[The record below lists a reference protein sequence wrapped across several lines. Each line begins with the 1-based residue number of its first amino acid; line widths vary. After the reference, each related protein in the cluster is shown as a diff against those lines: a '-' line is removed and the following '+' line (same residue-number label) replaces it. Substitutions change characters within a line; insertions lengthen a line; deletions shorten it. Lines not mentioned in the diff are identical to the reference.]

1 MKFSI
6 RHKIIFFFSL
16 ASLLVFSAL
25 GAYIGFAVRPRTMTQ
40 TRFAISQMVESK
52 ANEVSMWVKR
62 MAVEYRTIA
71 AIPAFSSMDV
81 REITPLIDRFTEL
94 YKKNGNVLLYR
105 KKRFLLDQFQ
115 RRGKSDG
122 SHRLP
127 TSLSE

>member
-25 GAYIGFAVRPRTMTQ
+25 GAYIGFSVRPRTMTQ

-94 YKKNGNVLLYR
+94 YKR
-105 KKRFLLDQFQ
+105 TEKRW
-115 RRGKSDG
+115 KPS
-122 SHRLP
+122 P
-127 TSLSE
+127 TSEKMGSAGLIPALWKI